1 MDEPGPPSLGW
12 MLLTGPRSTLTH
24 QTISM
29 ETPIA
34 PISGDQ
40 SGLTRHMRL
49 RSATALVIAN
59 MIGAGIFTTTGF
71 QAADL
76 RNPLFIFVLWVIG
89 GTLALLGA
97 LCYAELGAMMPRAG
111 AEYVYLRETYG
122 PAAGFMSAFVS
133 LVAGFSAPIAAA
145 LKSFVIYAGHFF
157 PFLADDPTFGGM
169 AVVDLIAVGLVWLL
183 VGIHLRAVRSG
194 TGFNDFM
201 TVFKVGGI
209 VVIILAAA
217 SIGRGDV
224 SNLVTASPSF
234 QELSRNDTLAAFGTS
249 LIFVM
254 FCFSGWNAAAYVA
267 SEMEHP
273 QRDLPRALLV
283 GTATVLAL
291 YLGLNTVYFY
301 GAGVDELAGQVEV
314 GLVASRSLF
323 GPTGVS
329 MVTIVLC
336 ASILASASAMTLV
349 GPRVYYA
356 LGKDFK
362 PYAFLARTRQT
373 GAPAVAL
380 IIQGIVT
387 SIIIVSGRVDQIQQ
401 YAGFTLTLFA
411 SLAVSC
417 VIVLRVRRPE
427 VARPFRTWGYPL
439 SPILFL
445 GVSAWMMYWAFQG
458 RPLESTL
465 SFVTVLV
472 GGLIFALFVR
482 RGSASGS

>member
-1 MDEPGPPSLGW
+1 
-12 MLLTGPRSTLTH
+12 
-24 QTISM
+24 M
-29 ETPIA
+29 ETPSA
-34 PISGDQ
+34 PTQGDQ
-40 SGLTRHMRL
+40 SVPSPGDRSALKRHIRL

-76 RNPLFIFVLWVIG
+76 RHPPFIFALWVIG
-89 GTLALLGA
+89 GILALLGA

-111 AEYVYLRETYG
+111 GEYVYLRKTYG
-122 PAAGFMSAFVS
+122 PAVGFMSAFVS
-133 LVAGFSAPIAAA
+133 LVAGFSAAIASAT
-145 LKSFVIYAGHFF
+145 KSFVIYVSHFF
-157 PFLADDPTFGGM
+157 PFLAGDPTVAGIVP
-169 AVVDLIAVGLVWLL
+169 VVDLIAVGLVWFLIA
-183 VGIHLRAVRSG
+183 IHLRAVREG

-209 VVIILAAA
+209 VAIILAAA
-217 SIGRGDV
+217 SFGRGDI
-224 SNLVTASPSF
+224 SNLITVSPSF
-234 QELSRNDTLAAFGTS
+234 QELSGTDTLAAFGTS

-273 QRDLPRALLV
+273 QRDLPRALLL
-283 GTATVLAL
+283 GTATVLVL
-291 YLGLNTVYFY
+291 YLGLNAVYFY
-301 GAGVDELAGQVEV
+301 GASVDELAGQVEV

-329 MVTIVLC
+329 AVTIVMC
-336 ASILASASAMTLV
+336 ASLLASASAMTLV

-362 PYAFLARTRQT
+362 PFAFLARTRPT

-380 IIQGIVT
+380 ITQGIVT
-387 SIIIVSGRVDQIQQ
+387 SVIIVLGRVDQIQQ

-417 VIVLRVRRPE
+417 VIVLRIRSPE
-427 VARPFRTWGYPL
+427 IERPFRAWGYPL
-439 SPILFL
+439 SPVLFL
-445 GVSAWMMYWAFQG
+445 AVSGWMMFWAFQG
-458 RPLESTL
+458 RPVESVL
-465 SFVTVLV
+465 SLATVLV
-472 GGLIFALFVR
+472 GGLIFALFAR
-482 RGSASGS
+482 RERSGER

>member
-1 MDEPGPPSLGW
+1 M
-12 MLLTGPRSTLTH
+12 
-24 QTISM
+24 
-29 ETPIA
+29 
-34 PISGDQ
+34 
-40 SGLTRHMRL
+40 
-49 RSATALVIAN
+49 ALVIAN

-71 QAADL
+71 QAADI
-76 RNPLFIFVLWVIG
+76 RHPMFIFVLWVIG
-89 GTLALLGA
+89 GVLALLGA

-122 PAAGFMSAFVS
+122 PAVGFMSAFVS
-133 LVAGFSAPIAAA
+133 LVAGLSAPIAAA
-145 LKSFVIYAGHFF
+145 TKSFVIYLGHFS
-157 PFLADDPTFGGM
+157 PFLAEDPTVGGVV
-169 AVVDLIAVGLVWLL
+169 AVIDLIAVGLVWLL

-209 VVIILAAA
+209 VAILLAAA

-224 SNLVTASPSF
+224 SNLVTVSPSF
-234 QELSRNDTLAAFGTS
+234 QALSRTDTLAAFGTS

-267 SEMEHP
+267 AEMEHP
-273 QRDLPRALLV
+273 QRDLPRALLL
-283 GTATVLAL
+283 GTATVLLL
-291 YLGLNTVYFY
+291 YLGLNAVYFY
-301 GAGVDELAGQVEV
+301 GANVDELAGQVDV
-314 GLVASRSLF
+314 GLVASRTLF
-323 GPTGVS
+323 GTTGVS

-356 LGKDFK
+356 LGKDFA
-362 PYAFLARTRQT
+362 PFSFLARTRRS

-387 SIIIVSGRVDQIQQ
+387 SVIILSGRVDQIQQ

-417 VIVLRVRRPE
+417 VIVLRVRSPGLN
-427 VARPFRTWGYPL
+427 RPFRAWGYPI

-445 GVSAWMMYWAFQG
+445 AVSGWMMFWAFQG
-458 RPLESTL
+458 RPVESVL
-465 SFVTVLV
+465 SFATVLV
-472 GGLIFALFVR
+472 GGLLFTLFVR
-482 RGSASGS
+482 RGSSSAR